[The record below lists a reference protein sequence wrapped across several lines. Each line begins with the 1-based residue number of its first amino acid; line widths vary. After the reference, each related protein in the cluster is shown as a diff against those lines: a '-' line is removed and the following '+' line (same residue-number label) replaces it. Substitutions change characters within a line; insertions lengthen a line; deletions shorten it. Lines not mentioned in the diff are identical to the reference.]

1 MRAVNAFRQTDRQV
15 FRTGS
20 APCTPHDVLTRRS
33 ANAQLRTWL
42 TVRVEFVPNG
52 PWRGVSVI
60 SLCRPWWKVVGLR
73 CDVCTYVT
81 FSYASRERAVTCPH
95 ATPRRHTCV
104 RTNPE
109 ETGAGGGTT
118 NEPDRRETQSA
129 SSCAMHGGHKSH
141 VEVPKEAYAWAHHAG
156 PAQTRHAL
164 TPPRL
169 RALIWMGLR

>member
-1 MRAVNAFRQTDRQV
+1 M
-15 FRTGS
+15 
-20 APCTPHDVLTRRS
+20 
-33 ANAQLRTWL
+33 
-42 TVRVEFVPNG
+42 
-52 PWRGVSVI
+52 
-60 SLCRPWWKVVGLR
+60 
-73 CDVCTYVT
+73 
-81 FSYASRERAVTCPH
+81 YASRERAVTCPH

-118 NEPDRRETQSA
+118 NEPDTHETQSA

-169 RALIWMGLR
+169 SALIWMGLRSEPHRLAW